1 MLNMCLN
8 GLHLRAGV
16 LCAKFENSVQSL
28 GAPAQREKRNADTL
42 DLPLQNDCREKYTY
56 FEDTNITQEW

>member
-1 MLNMCLN
+1 MLNVFEWVAFQLSW
-8 GLHLRAGV
+8 V